1 MELLGPV
8 VNFLI
13 WMGLLYF
20 SLYRQR
26 KRYEKIIA
34 AMQDDISRREF
45 EIELK
50 MRKINE
56 RERTKERDI

>member
-8 VNFLI
+8 INFLI
-13 WMGLLYF
+13 WIGLFYF
-20 SLYRQR
+20 SVYRQR

-34 AMQDDISRREF
+34 SMQDDISRREF
-45 EIELK
+45 EIDLK

-56 RERTKERDI
+56 RDRTKEGNI

>member
-1 MELLGPV
+1 MELSGPV
-8 VNFLI
+8 INFLI
-13 WMGLLYF
+13 WICLFYF

-34 AMQDDISRREF
+34 GMQDDISKREL
-45 EIELK
+45 EVEVK

-56 RERTKERDI
+56 RERTEERDI

>member
-13 WMGLLYF
+13 WMGLFYF

-34 AMQDDISRREF
+34 GMQDDISRREL
-45 EIELK
+45 EVEVK
-50 MRKINE
+50 MRRIND
-56 RERTKERDI
+56 RERTEERDI

>member
-8 VNFLI
+8 INFLI
-13 WMGLLYF
+13 WIGLFYF
-20 SLYRQR
+20 SIYRQR

-34 AMQDDISRREF
+34 GMQDDISRREF
-45 EIELK
+45 EIDLK

-56 RERTKERDI
+56 RDTTKEGNI

>member
-8 VNFLI
+8 INFLI
-13 WMGLLYF
+13 WMGLFYF

-34 AMQDDISRREF
+34 GMQDDISRREF

-56 RERTKERDI
+56 RERTEERDT